1 MHTGRS
7 DERIPN
13 RLRPLRPV
21 DTRRKWANGVDA
33 YLGIASAGFPNALFS
48 YGPQSPAAF
57 CNGPT
62 SAELQGDAIADLLDY
77 LRANGKSRIESTTP
91 ADSAWTDEIDQML
104 SVSLFD
110 QADS

>member
-1 MHTGRS
+1 
-7 DERIPN
+7 
-13 RLRPLRPV
+13 
-21 DTRRKWANGVDA
+21 
-33 YLGIASAGFPNALFS
+33 
-48 YGPQSPAAF
+48 
-57 CNGPT
+57 
-62 SAELQGDAIADLLDY
+62 LLDY